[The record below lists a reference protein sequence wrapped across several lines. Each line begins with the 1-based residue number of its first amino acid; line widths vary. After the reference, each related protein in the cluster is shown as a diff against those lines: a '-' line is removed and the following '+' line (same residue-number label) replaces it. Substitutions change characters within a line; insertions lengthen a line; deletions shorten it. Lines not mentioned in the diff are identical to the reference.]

1 MHTIEDKLQQ
11 GRLKAVDGIRKHIF
25 DWVAAIILV
34 ALVASSLGLFGLV
47 DFDTTNFA
55 EFLVSWFPYFAAA
68 ILLHTDLYKKGVFV
82 AKGTTKFQRVI
93 ENYSKTANS
102 LSGTQIKGLYD
113 FCENY
118 NEEAKQTIQ
127 QRILRKE
134 GLSFEDFDVGSK
146 NGECQVKP
154 LKTLSKAEL
163 LAKGY
168 SKRQVR
174 SIYEAKRVKVKGIN
188 VNVLLSSLA
197 VDDITNIGDDE
208 QSLQM
213 KQIITSTIKYMFTT
227 LALSIVAIE
236 NIANWGWLGFILTL
250 FKVAYLFAGCYMSY
264 FRGYDDVTI
273 RLINHF
279 TRKNDILKMY
289 LGLPSDAQDLENN
302 SQ

>member
-1 MHTIEDKLQQ
+1 MYTVEDKLQQ
-11 GRLKAVDGIRKHIF
+11 GRLKAADGIRKHIF
-25 DWVAAIILV
+25 DWVAAIILI

-47 DFDTTNFA
+47 DFNTTNFA

-68 ILLHTDLYKKGVFV
+68 ILLHADLYKKGVFV
-82 AKGTTKFQRVI
+82 AKGTTKFQRII
-93 ENYSKTANS
+93 ESYSKTANS
-102 LSGTQIKGLYD
+102 LSGPQIKGLYD

-118 NEEAKQTIQ
+118 NEKAKQTIQ
-127 QRILRKE
+127 RRILRNE
-134 GLSFEDFDVGSK
+134 GLSFDDFDIGSK
-146 NGECQVKP
+146 DVESQFKP
-154 LKTLSKAEL
+154 LKTLTKKEL
-163 LAKGY
+163 FAKGY

-174 SIYEAKRVKVKGIN
+174 SIYEARRVKVKGIN

-213 KQIITSTIKYMFTT
+213 KQTITSTLKYMFTT

-264 FRGYDDVTI
+264 FKGYDDVTI

-279 TRKNDILKMY
+279 TRKNDILKTY
-289 LGLPSDAQDLENN
+289 LDVSSDVKGLENDL
-302 SQ
+302 Q